1 MLVTNFIFNSK
12 HALCNILRPFVLF
25 QASNA
30 DKAYLYASFFSF
42 VSNIYLKL
50 VEFESP
56 KNRYFT
62 LFVSLLLN

>member
-12 HALCNILRPFVLF
+12 HALCNILQPFVLF

-42 VSNIYLKL
+42 VSFEWSTMVFLKSLIY
-50 VEFESP
+50 
-56 KNRYFT
+56 
-62 LFVSLLLN
+62 SLLIFVKIILS